1 MALEACERCDG
12 LNPAGRRA
20 CLHCEQ
26 PLRSEAPVGRRW
38 RGARL
43 AARLMGASAALVT
56 LMACYGM
63 IARPHDGMDGF
74 DRDGDGSRTGADC
87 DDARGDVYPGAQDR
101 DGDGVDQNCDGVDGW
116 RDPTIEQAALPIA
129 TDPEAGGAV
138 MATEPAATPAI
149 ATDPAAPP
157 GPAPS
162 PKVIATD
169 PP

>member
-12 LNPAGRRA
+12 LNPVGRRV
-20 CLHCEQ
+20 CVHCDEA
-26 PLRSEAPVGRRW
+26 LRSAAPVGRRW

-43 AARLMGASAALVT
+43 AARLVGASAALVT

-63 IARPHDGMDGF
+63 IAHKHGDLYGGAGADT
-74 DRDGDGSRTGADC
+74 DGDGVATPEDC
-87 DDARGDVYPGAQDR
+87 NDQQREVFPGAADR

-116 RDPTIEQAALPIA
+116 RDPTIAQPPLPAVIA
-129 TDPEAGGAV
+129 TEPAGDAV
-138 MATEPAATPAI
+138 MATEP
-149 ATDPAAPP
+149 PP